1 MRLKIHVLFP
11 PGAATEVGLPE
22 INKLKINSSHSVNYI
37 LLTME
42 VEVKDSKGIR
52 FFDLNIFEFE
62 KLIYLRTKELKAHIV
77 SKWHC
82 DEKRSSFDPTR

>member
-37 LLTME
+37 LPTRE
-42 VEVKDSKGIR
+42 VEVKDSNVCD
-52 FFDLNIFEFE
+52 F
-62 KLIYLRTKELKAHIV
+62 LI
-77 SKWHC
+77 
-82 DEKRSSFDPTR
+82 